1 MIRRKKR
8 NYDDPI
14 CHPDHRRPRTRRE
27 FLAQGFILGGAS
39 VMGGATISL
48 GAGKANATLSPELLP
63 LIQSCGIATQGAGK
77 IPFIAFDLAGGS
89 NQAGSNVLI
98 GQQGGI

>member
-27 FLAQGFILGGAS
+27 FLSQGFILGGAS
-39 VMGGATISL
+39 VLGGATISL
-48 GAGKANATLSPELLP
+48 GPGKANATLSPELLP
-63 LIQSCGIATQGAGK
+63 LIQGCGIATQGAGK

-89 NQAGSNVLI
+89 
-98 GQQGGI
+98 